1 MQETTN
7 NIEELIQASEAG
19 NAEVQ
24 THLGWCYD
32 EGEGVDVDHAKAF
45 Y

>member
-7 NIEELIQASEAG
+7 NIEELVQASEAG
-19 NAEVQ
+19 NAEAQ
-24 THLGWCYD
+24 PHLGWCYD
-32 EGEGVDVDHAKAF
+32 EGEGVDVYHAKAF